1 MGALVFS
8 LPQRNAQRI
17 LMPRFC
23 FVHSAVEAALKIAL
37 LESEFSQKLV
47 KKLRAEA
54 LQNVDVYMRA
64 PSWSV
69 LEAQLFNSMGIR
81 DDNLHCTPPSLECR
95 TYASDW
101 A

>member
-23 FVHSAVEAALKIAL
+23 FVHSAREAALKIAL

-47 KKLRAEA
+47 EKLRAEA
-54 LQNVDVYMRA
+54 LQNVDLYMTA
-64 PSWSV
+64 PSWSAV
-69 LEAQLFNSMGIR
+69 QIVIMNA
-81 DDNLHCTPPSLECR
+81 H
-95 TYASDW
+95 
-101 A
+101 